1 MASIGENIK
10 VLRLARGWTQEELA
24 QRLHLTRQAVGHYES
39 GRTVP
44 DIDTCRRLAEVFGV
58 ELEVLLEGEGEP
70 VKMPKW
76 LWGLVLGTAGLPL
89 LVRSVIMAVNQR
101 LYPLYN
107 AGTLPEGQRL
117 ELTEKHFALSD
128 AANAVE
134 AAGYVAFFA
143 VLIVLV
149 LWEVRQRT
157 ALPWR
162 QKLVLLG
169 LVAAITVT
177 VTFPF
182 SLLDPVFTATD
193 YLLPASF
200 ITYRCG
206 IALLIAW
213 IARKVQK
220 R

>member
-1 MASIGENIK
+1 MTSIGENIK

-70 VKMPKW
+70 VKLPKW

-89 LVRSVIMAVNQR
+89 LVRSVIMVVNQR

-117 ELTEKHFALSD
+117 EITEKHFALSD

-134 AAGYVAFFA
+134 AASYAAFFA

-149 LWEVRQRT
+149 WWYCGRFGSGNRCRGGRSWCFWDLWRRSPWWSPSPFPCWIPYLPLRT
-157 ALPWR
+157 ICSPHPSPPS
-162 QKLVLLG
+162 
-169 LVAAITVT
+169 AAV
-177 VTFPF
+177 
-182 SLLDPVFTATD
+182 
-193 YLLPASF
+193 
-200 ITYRCG
+200 
-206 IALLIAW
+206 
-213 IARKVQK
+213 
-220 R
+220 

>member
-1 MASIGENIK
+1 MTSIGENIK
-10 VLRLARGWTQEELA
+10 VLRLSRGWTQEQLA
-24 QRLHLTRQAVGHYES
+24 QQLHMTRQAVGHYES

-44 DIDTCRRLAEVFGV
+44 DVDTCRRLAEVFGV

-70 VKMPKW
+70 VQLPKW

-89 LVRSVIMAVNQR
+89 LVRSVIMVVNQR

-107 AGTLPEGQRL
+107 AGALPEEQRL
-117 ELTEKHFALSD
+117 AITEKHFALSD
-128 AANAVE
+128 AANTVE
-134 AAGYVAFFA
+134 AAGYLAFFA

-149 LWEVRQRT
+149 LWEVRQRQP
-157 ALPWR
+157 LSWR
-162 QKLVLLG
+162 RKLVLLG
-169 LVAAITVT
+169 LVAAVTVA

-200 ITYRCG
+200 ITYRCAL
-206 IALLIAW
+206 ALLIAW

>member
-76 LWGLVLGTAGLPL
+76 LWGLTTAALVVPL
-89 LVRSVIMAVNQR
+89 LIHSLLLMATL
-101 LYPLYN
+101 LYIV
-107 AGTLPEGQRL
+107 PEGQVSAEMRPIL
-117 ELTEKHFALSD
+117 QKRVGLLN
-128 AANAVE
+128 AAETVE
-134 AAGYVAFFA
+134 SVSYFLF
-143 VLIVLV
+143 LIVLV
-149 LWEVRQRT
+149 VLVLWMIRQRQ
-157 ALPWR
+157 ALPWKEQGR
-162 QKLVLLG
+162 FLLA
-169 LVAAITVT
+169 LTLL
-177 VTFPF
+177 
-182 SLLDPVFTATD
+182 SLLATLPFALADPTRGAWNYVFPQF
-193 YLLPASF
+193 LNIRRL
-200 ITYRCG
+200 I
-206 IALLIAW
+206 IALLLAW

>member
-10 VLRLARGWTQEELA
+10 VLRLSRGWTQEQLA
-24 QRLHLTRQAVGHYES
+24 QQLHMTRQAVGHYES

-44 DIDTCRRLAEVFGV
+44 DVDTCRRLAEVFGV

-70 VKMPKW
+70 VQLPKW

-89 LVRSVIMAVNQR
+89 LVRSVIMVVNQR

-107 AGTLPEGQRL
+107 AGALPEEQRL
-117 ELTEKHFALSD
+117 AIMDKHFALSD

-134 AAGYVAFFA
+134 AAGYLAFFA

-149 LWEVRQRT
+149 LWEVRQRQP
-157 ALPWR
+157 LPWR
-162 QKLVLLG
+162 RKLVLLG
-169 LVAAITVT
+169 LVAAVTVV

-206 IALLIAW
+206 LALLIAW